1 MALALLHAARMRPI
15 LFVALAGCSTVES
28 STVLSST
35 RGLERCRQGD
45 LVASVFPADW
55 PNVDL
60 EVHEERTCA
69 TPIEQRVKVDRELR
83 VSRQVPLWIGGGLG
97 AAAGVGAM
105 VLLMKAAPARSYSY
119 AYNYGDA
126 YLALPLAGGAAGA
139 AMVEAL
145 HPDQQTQTLP
155 SEVRVVTTYD
165 ERSDDDHPAA
175 GALMLDSS
183 EVARLEHG
191 HARVPIDV
199 ATRVYQQPI
208 RLGGRRVWWT
218 IRSGAW
224 VPGRLPAC
232 ERAASVAS
240 VDALGSGELVDRF
253 ADAVTCGRDG
263 WSFAQRLSRKLD
275 AECQR
280 RFDAPCVAAH

>member
-1 MALALLHAARMRPI
+1 MAPALLSARRMRPI
-15 LFVALAGCSTVES
+15 LLVALAGCSTVES

-35 RGLERCRQGD
+35 RGLERCKQGD
-45 LVASVFPADW
+45 LVASVFPGDW

-69 TPIEQRVKVDRELR
+69 TPIEQTVKVDRELR
-83 VSRQVPLWIGGGLG
+83 VSRDVPLWIGGGLG

-105 VLLMKAAPARSYSY
+105 VLLTKASASRSLSY
-119 AYNYGDA
+119 RYNYSDA
-126 YLALPLAGGAAGA
+126 FLALPLAGGAAGA
-139 AMVEAL
+139 AVVEAL

-155 SEVRVVTTYD
+155 SEVRVVTAYEERFGD
-165 ERSDDDHPAA
+165 EHPSS
-175 GALMLDSS
+175 GPLMLGSV
-183 EVARLEHG
+183 EVAKLAHG
-191 HARVPIDV
+191 HASVPIDV
-199 ATRVYQQPI
+199 AARVYQQPI

-232 ERAASVAS
+232 ERAASVKS
-240 VDALGSGELVDRF
+240 VEALAGGELVERF
-253 ADAVTCGRDG
+253 ADAVMCSRDG
-263 WSFAQRLSRKLD
+263 WSFAQRLSRRLD

-280 RFDAPCVAAH
+280 RFDAPCVAVR